1 MRIIIIGAGEVGFH
15 LAKTL
20 SNDSHD
26 VTIVDTDTEKCA
38 RVQDNLDVLVVEGS
52 GASAGTLVAAGVKDA
67 DMIIAVSA
75 LDEVNIIS
83 CMLANQ
89 FGVRRKIARVRN
101 PEYTL
106 DNAVLKPG
114 QLGIDLMINP
124 EQATAEE
131 IVSLVERSA
140 ATDVIDFASGKIQV
154 IGIRLDPRAPII
166 NKTLREVSEGIPDLK
181 FRTVAISRQERTIIP
196 SGEEYFRRGDQ
207 IFVTAKTE
215 SIPEVLKLCGKND
228 ERLDKVMILG
238 GSKVGRAVARL
249 LERERDID
257 VRLIESN
264 RDKSERVAEELKRTL
279 VIHGDGTDIDLLAAE
294 GLIDMD
300 AFIAVTDDEETN
312 IIACLLARHIGVR
325 RNIAMVSRAE
335 YVPLMPTIGLDA
347 AVDKRRIT
355 ANAIARFIRHGEI
368 VSVATLRGTGAEV
381 IELVVQPDSRIVGRP
396 LRRAKIPEGVIIGA
410 VARGDQVFVPVGETV
425 LQPEDKVV
433 VFTVPQAR
441 ESLEK
446 LFG

>member
-1 MRIIIIGAGEVGFH
+1 MRILIIGAGEVGFH

-20 SNDSHD
+20 SNDAHD
-26 VTIVDTDTEKCA
+26 VTIVDTNPEKCA
-38 RVQDNLDVLVVEGS
+38 RVQEQLDVLVVEGS
-52 GASAGTLVAAGVKDA
+52 GASANTLVEAGIKNA

-89 FGVRRKIARVRN
+89 FGVQRKIARVRN
-101 PEYTL
+101 SEYTL
-106 DNAVLKPG
+106 NNAVLKPE

-131 IVSLVERSA
+131 IVSLIERSA
-140 ATDVIDFASGKIQV
+140 ATDVVDFAEGKIQV
-154 IGIRLDPRAPII
+154 IGIRLDPKAPII
-166 NKTLREVSEGIPDLK
+166 NRTLREVSEGIPELT
-181 FRTVAISRQERTIIP
+181 FRTVAIFRHERTIIP
-196 SGEEYFRRGDQ
+196 SGDEYFRRGDQ

-215 SIPEVLKLCGKND
+215 SVPEVLKLCGKND

-238 GSKVGRAVARL
+238 GSQVGRAVAKL
-249 LERERDID
+249 LEKEYDID
-257 VRLIESN
+257 IRLIESN
-264 RDKSERVAEELKRTL
+264 REKSERVAEELERTL

-312 IIACLLARHIGVR
+312 IIACLLAKHIGVR

-355 ANAIARFIRHGEI
+355 ANAISRFIRHGEI
-368 VSVATLRGTGAEV
+368 VSVASLRGTGAEV
-381 IELVVQPDSRIVGRP
+381 IELVVQPHSKVVGKP

-410 VARGDQVFVPVGETV
+410 VARGELVFVAIGETV
-425 LQPEDKVV
+425 LQPDDKVV
-433 VFTVPQAR
+433 VFTLPKAR
-441 ESLEK
+441 ESLEL

>member
-1 MRIIIIGAGEVGFH
+1 MRIVIIGAGEVGFH

-20 SNDSHD
+20 SNEAHD
-26 VTIVDTDTEKCA
+26 VTIVDTNPEKCA
-38 RVQDNLDVLVVEGS
+38 RAKEQLDVLVVEGS
-52 GASAGTLVAAGVKDA
+52 GASANTLVEAGIKNA

-101 PEYTL
+101 SEYTL
-106 DNAVLKPG
+106 NNAVLKPE

-131 IVSLVERSA
+131 IVSLIERSA
-140 ATDVIDFASGKIQV
+140 ATDVIDFAEGKIQV
-154 IGIRLDPRAPII
+154 IGIRLDPQAPII
-166 NKTLREVSEGIPDLK
+166 NKTLREVSEGIPELT
-181 FRTVAISRQERTIIP
+181 FRTVAIFRHEHTIIP
-196 SGEEYFRRGDQ
+196 SGDEYFRRGDQ

-215 SIPEVLKLCGKND
+215 SVPEVLKLCGKSD
-228 ERLDKVMILG
+228 ERLEKVMILG
-238 GSKVGRAVARL
+238 GSKVGRTVAKL
-249 LERERDID
+249 LEQEHDID
-257 VRLIESN
+257 IRLIESN
-264 RDKSERVAEELKRTL
+264 REKSERAAEELERTL

-294 GLIDMD
+294 GLVDMD

-312 IIACLLARHIGVR
+312 IIACLLAKHIGVR

-368 VSVATLRGTGAEV
+368 VSVASLRGTGAEV
-381 IELVVQPDSRIVGRP
+381 IELVVQPHAKIVGKP
-396 LRRAKIPEGVIIGA
+396 LRRAKIPEGVIVGA
-410 VARGDQVFVPVGETV
+410 VARGDEVFVAVGDTV

-433 VFTVPQAR
+433 VFAIPKAR
-441 ESLEK
+441 ESLEL